1 MGKTNKEK
9 HAHFVPL
16 LRQHLSDY
24 KVSSDIDHLTLFPS
38 IDVVRKRKVSENKQF
53 A

>member
-16 LRQHLSDY
+16 HLSDY